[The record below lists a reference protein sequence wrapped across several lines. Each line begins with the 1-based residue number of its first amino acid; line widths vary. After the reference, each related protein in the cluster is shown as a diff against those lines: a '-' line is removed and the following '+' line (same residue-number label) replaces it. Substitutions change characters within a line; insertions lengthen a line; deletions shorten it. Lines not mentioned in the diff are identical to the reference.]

1 MLCSICRED
10 LDSSAFDADDY
21 LHARIHSSIPR
32 CFDCLA
38 LYKPERVTKMRAAI
52 AALKPLETKKH
63 KKKGSKKA
71 KKAKETAT
79 ERTWEAMTRT
89 ERRAD
94 LMARRPSSELR
105 LEAEMLRRKMEFEP
119 QFWVQ
124 GFWLD
129 FKVGIRKLAV
139 EIDGGYHFTPE
150 QQQKDAERTKT
161 LEKLGWTVLRF
172 KNEDVA
178 HNLSGVIY
186 AINLELSQTPGLGK
200 KRKRNALSAMSGI
213 VVIPPS
219 ELLSDRIA
227 RDDWR
232 ERRQIQ

>member
-38 LYKPERVTKMRAAI
+38 LHKHERTEKMRAAI
-52 AALKPLETKKH
+52 ARLKPLQTSTKK
-63 KKKGSKKA
+63 KRKAEKKA
-71 KKAKETAT
+71 RATAT
-79 ERTWEAMTRT
+79 ERKWEDMTRA
-89 ERRAD
+89 ERHAS
-94 LMARRPSSELR
+94 LMARRTPSELR
-105 LEAEMLRRKMEFEP
+105 LEAEFIKRKMEFKP

-124 GFWLD
+124 GYWLD

-178 HNLSGVIY
+178 KNLSGVIY
-186 AINLELSQTPGLGK
+186 AINLEITRTPGTGK
-200 KRKRNALSAMSGI
+200 KRKQNALAAMNRI
-213 VVIPPS
+213 VVVSPS
-219 ELLSDRIA
+219 VLLAERIA
-227 RDDWR
+227 RDDYQ
-232 ERRQIQ
+232 ERRATC